1 MSRCDDNLAHDLDAH
16 LDELQH
22 GIGADIAALHPV
34 PDELDEVAQLLVDDA
49 ARAGHVPPDLA
60 GLRSRVLREVASVD
74 VGRGR
79 GGRRVRMPR
88 VRPEGVRRLLVPV
101 VAASMFLV
109 ATTALAQTDTTLGA
123 AVRTAARTLALP
135 VPGARTE
142 PPAPDRSD
150 DVAPSEEA
158 PDVPTPG
165 GTREGIDLA
174 TGSDGDEAGS
184 DAAPGPERLDGDA
197 GGKPLDPGAGE
208 LAPGGVAEPPAQPPS
223 QGGPAVGPQPGPGGA
238 VPVAPV
244 PGPGGDAPRPPKP
257 GQPVPGGPGPRPPID
272 GGPGPRPPIGGGPQ
286 PQPQPQPGIA
296 QPQPGPGP
304 QQPGAVAPGVAQPA

>member
-1 MSRCDDNLAHDLDAH
+1 MSRRDDNLAHDLDSR
-16 LDELQH
+16 LDELQY
-22 GIGADIAALHPV
+22 GIGGDVAALHPV

-49 ARAGHVPPDLA
+49 AQAGHVPPDLA
-60 GLRSRVLREVASVD
+60 ALRSRVLREVASVD

-79 GGRRVRMPR
+79 RGRRVRMQR
-88 VRPEGVRRLLVPV
+88 MRPEGLRRLLVPV

-109 ATTALAQTDTTLGA
+109 AATALAQTDTTLGS

-135 VPGARTE
+135 VPGVPAE

-150 DVAPSEEA
+150 DVPPSVDAPDGRAATGTSEEIDSA
-158 PDVPTPG
+158 
-165 GTREGIDLA
+165 TRA
-174 TGSDGDEAGS
+174 DGDEARR
-184 DAAPGPERLDGDA
+184 DEAPGPDRLDGDA
-197 GGKPLDPGAGE
+197 GGEPLDPGAGE
-208 LAPGGVAEPPAQPPS
+208 LAPGGAVEPPVEPPS
-223 QGGPAVGPQPGPGGA
+223 QGDPAVGPQPGPGDA
-238 VPVAPV
+238 VPVPPV
-244 PGPGGDAPRPPKP
+244 PGPSGDAPRPPKP
-257 GQPVPGGPGPRPPID
+257 GQPGQPVP